1 MNLLGET
8 DTLEEIADVLETGC
22 VLVDQ
27 TLTIHG
33 WNRWME
39 SASGVSAADAIGKKI
54 TDVTAVD
61 ENSIAI
67 RSLRRALNG
76 ESVVL
81 SHQFHHFMFPFPPPA
96 GFVKLDAMQQSA
108 RVVPHT
114 WSGITGALVL
124 VQDVTERVV
133 RENELGDA
141 KEAAETASKAKS
153 EFLAAISHELR
164 TPLTAILGYADLL
177 QTEIAGPLS
186 NVQREHLER
195 ITAGTWHLIKIIEQI
210 LSFSRVE
217 AQKYE
222 VTLEPVNVPDIIN
235 QTVALLQQQAA
246 EKGVS
251 LDVQIAEPS
260 LVIETDPLKLRQILL
275 NLLGNAIKFTDKGA
289 ITVEARSTGRALKIR
304 IIDTGT
310 GVPQRMHKLIFEPF
324 VQADQSTTRAKG
336 GTGLGLA
343 LSRSLTEL
351 LGGELILESSGPEG
365 SVFRLQLPVHQIGTS
380 YGTRT
385 FAM

>member
-1 MNLLGET
+1 MLGET
-8 DTLEEIADVLETGC
+8 DSLQEIADVLDTGC
-22 VLVDQ
+22 VLVDRN
-27 TLTIHG
+27 LAIHG

-39 SASGVSAADAIGKKI
+39 SASGLSLGDVIGKKI
-54 TDVTAVD
+54 DEVMPVD
-61 ENSIAI
+61 EDSIAI

-81 SHQFHHFMFPFPPPA
+81 SQQFHQYMFPFPPPA
-96 GFVKLDAMQQSA
+96 GFAKLEAMQQSA

-114 WSGITGALVL
+114 WNGITGALVL
-124 VQDVTERVV
+124 VQDVTERVL
-133 RENELGDA
+133 REKELGDA
-141 KEAAETASKAKS
+141 KEAAESASKAKS

-177 QTEIAGPLS
+177 QTEIGGPLN

-222 VTLEPVNVPDIIN
+222 VTLEPVNVADIIN

-251 LDVQIAEPS
+251 LDVQIAEPT

-275 NLLGNAIKFTDKGA
+275 NLLGNAIKFTDSGA
-289 ITVEARSTGRALKIR
+289 ITVEARSNGRLLKIR
-304 IIDTGT
+304 ILDTGS
-310 GVPQRMHKLIFEPF
+310 GVPPRMHKLIFEPF

-351 LGGELILESSGPEG
+351 LGGELVLESSGPGG
-365 SVFRLQLPVHQIGTS
+365 SVFRLQLPVHQMGTV

>member
-1 MNLLGET
+1 
-8 DTLEEIADVLETGC
+8 V
-22 VLVDQ
+22 
-27 TLTIHG
+27 
-33 WNRWME
+33 R
-39 SASGVSAADAIGKKI
+39 
-54 TDVTAVD
+54 
-61 ENSIAI
+61 
-67 RSLRRALNG
+67 
-76 ESVVL
+76 
-81 SHQFHHFMFPFPPPA
+81 
-96 GFVKLDAMQQSA
+96 LDAMQQSA

-114 WSGITGALVL
+114 WNGISGALVL

-133 RENELGDA
+133 REKELGDA
-141 KEAAETASKAKS
+141 KEAAETASKVKS

-304 IIDTGT
+304 IIDTGS
-310 GVPQRMHKLIFEPF
+310 GVPQRMHNLIFEPF
-324 VQADQSTTRAKG
+324 VQADQSTTRAKS

-351 LGGELILESSGPEG
+351 LGGELVLESSGPEG
-365 SVFRLQLPVHQIGTS
+365 SVFRLQLPVHQIGTG

-385 FAM
+385 LAM